1 MDNKVIGHKLKSLR
15 LQKGLNQ
22 SQLGQHLNVS
32 RTAIGNWERGDRSIS
47 MTDLTLITQYF
58 GVSITYF
65 TGEEVVSAH
74 EEVVDNNNV
83 IKIYSIKPRPNLVQ
97 IVISLYLI
105 LISVMG
111 VYFQVGNPET
121 MTLVFY
127 LFWFFVLIMMIAY
140 QLYETKKHEK
150 YISFSSLKR
159 PYFCIKDDS
168 KINIDYM
175 GHIFY
180 SVLVLVTMV
189 MLVVVSRNYYQDYL
203 LANYVVIVSIVL
215 FGFSSF
221 ASLTVMAKKPK
232 EKFPYYPTN
241 RYFSLLLLDIMFYLS
256 AAFAV
261 FMIGAMSYYGV
272 KDIPLLISLVT
283 ILILLGMVMVSYV
296 LRFEHRVLFDRYKI
310 VIE

>member
-97 IVISLYLI
+97 ILISLYLI

-111 VYFQVGNPET
+111 VYFQVGNPGT

-150 YISFSSLKR
+150 IFPFLRLNDLIFVSKMTVRLTLIIWGIFS
-159 PYFCIKDDS
+159 I
-168 KINIDYM
+168 
-175 GHIFY
+175 
-180 SVLVLVTMV
+180 
-189 MLVVVSRNYYQDYL
+189 
-203 LANYVVIVSIVL
+203 
-215 FGFSSF
+215 
-221 ASLTVMAKKPK
+221 ASLC
-232 EKFPYYPTN
+232 
-241 RYFSLLLLDIMFYLS
+241 LS
-256 AAFAV
+256 RW
-261 FMIGAMSYYGV
+261 
-272 KDIPLLISLVT
+272 LC
-283 ILILLGMVMVSYV
+283 
-296 LRFEHRVLFDRYKI
+296 
-310 VIE
+310 